1 MTVNPEN
8 GEVVK
13 KSPLKQIREK
23 AIYPVSEGFIAL
35 CGVKDK
41 KSAIKLCIVDSES
54 LEIIRQSEENLSEN
68 SSLVEHGDLFYVII
82 EEGGKN
88 YLAAFDKNLT
98 LKNKSDVAI
107 NGASPLNIFSEGI
120 LVTDV
125 KGNPVLLKLPALS
138 TAW

>member
-1 MTVNPEN
+1 M
-8 GEVVK
+8 K
-13 KSPLKQIREK
+13 KNIFIKAVFLTLFAGLSFAEDAADKADITSDSGINIDQIAQE
-23 AIYPVSEGFIAL
+23 
-35 CGVKDK
+35 
-41 KSAIKLCIVDSES
+41 
-54 LEIIRQSEENLSEN
+54 LESEENLSEN